1 MISPP
6 PWLPPANSRKW
17 HNRRLWDSLGYLRVR
32 TLSNPA
38 WERDTSWLMHLMARH
53 RPDQPGEHRDAFDG
67 ASRSLRAYHDH
78 PHDEGL
84 WDVFLTDLDAYL
96 WLLQRDHL
104 DAVAEAGASGPQA
117 LRAYRSK
124 ME

>member
-1 MISPP
+1 
-6 PWLPPANSRKW
+6 
-17 HNRRLWDSLGYLRVR
+17 
-32 TLSNPA
+32 
-38 WERDTSWLMHLMARH
+38 MHLMARH